1 MQISGLAMCSW
12 SQHLMF
18 RAVTC
23 SVSTNMKDVCS
34 ERLDWFCFQVINEL
48 PAVFLS
54 SQEWSCWPSEYG
66 GRWVWRPIYPW
77 HLTRAPMPRMC
88 SSGPEPPSLSSG
100 CSAALPHAAAA
111 HGCSNWSVKGLQAL
125 FNIPCR
131 CGSRC
136 VIVSFACFL
145 QYAMFLTLVFLAEL
159 VAGVSGFIF
168 RHEVSQT
175 SKASSWFEN
184 GGEIVLI
191 FGFKSPRSKTS

>member
-1 MQISGLAMCSW
+1 M
-12 SQHLMF
+12 
-18 RAVTC
+18 
-23 SVSTNMKDVCS
+23 S
-34 ERLDWFCFQVINEL
+34 EREKDDPIDPACVFDSLMLRLTL

-77 HLTRAPMPRMC
+77 HLTRAPMPRMS

-100 CSAALPHAAAA
+100 CLAALPHAAAA

-159 VAGVSGFIF
+159 VAGISGFIF

-175 SKASSWFEN
+175 SKASSWFGN